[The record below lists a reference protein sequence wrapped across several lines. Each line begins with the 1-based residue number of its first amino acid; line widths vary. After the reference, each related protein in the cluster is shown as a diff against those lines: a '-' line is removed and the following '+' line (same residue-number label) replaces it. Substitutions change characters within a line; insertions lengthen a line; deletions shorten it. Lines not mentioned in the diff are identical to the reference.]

1 MLSELFIICTLP
13 LWVIAFNNGTN
24 VEPTFVPKCNPLI
37 QCDAYFSVAGFAE
50 VNWLEANYICNR
62 VGAVLATVRNE
73 EQHQLLIHYVHSKEI
88 IFGNKTFWLGA
99 TNMVERSYFW
109 TWLST
114 GIPVTYAQWAKDE
127 PKSDRTGKDACLIL
141 GSDNLWHS
149 APCDG
154 KQNFICENVCLLN
167 YSSLDKK
174 VYI

>member
-1 MLSELFIICTLP
+1 
-13 LWVIAFNNGTN
+13 
-24 VEPTFVPKCNPLI
+24 
-37 QCDAYFSVAGFAE
+37 
-50 VNWLEANYICNR
+50 
-62 VGAVLATVRNE
+62 
-73 EQHQLLIHYVHSKEI
+73 
-88 IFGNKTFWLGA
+88 
-99 TNMVERSYFW
+99 MVERSYFW

-154 KQNFICENVCLLN
+154 KHNFICENVCLLN